1 LTGAIKKFQMEKTV
15 DKQTM
20 VGMIAGLIED
30 SNTVGLLNACDV
42 IVHDVLWTR
51 YSEDQLVKQMKS
63 EISVKRTDLQIQK
76 DC

>member
-1 LTGAIKKFQMEKTV
+1 MEKTV